1 MDKWLT
7 YSPVS
12 GHGNATITLSAS
24 TLTGSEDRI
33 ATLIATGSQEGQM
46 LSATTVITQKYLTL
60 TEIYFEN
67 LTWSTDVA
75 WSGGTA
81 TSANCSFSIIAK
93 YSDNSTED
101 ITNKAAISGSLV
113 APATTATTRQSVG
126 TLTLTATYEDKT
138 CTGSVEVYQEAPLL
152 SEIFFSALNW
162 VTDVAW
168 SGGTATKDN
177 CTYTIFAKY
186 SNNVQANITSEAEVT
201 GSLAVPVTTAT
212 TRQSV
217 GTLSLIA
224 EYQGRTCTGSVEVY
238 QEAPSLS
245 EIFFNNLEWV
255 TDISATGGTA
265 TKDNCSFTIIAKYS
279 NNIQVDVTSEATVS
293 GSLVVPISTKLTRQ
307 VVGTLSLMAE
317 YENLTCNGSV
327 TAYQEAP
334 SLSEIY
340 FENLIWVT
348 DVPGTG
354 GTATKDNCSYTIFA
368 KYSNNIQV
376 DVTSEAEVTGSLV
389 VEYSIIEERH
399 SAGTLS
405 LTAKYEDLFLF
416 GSVTAYQEA
425 NYRDYL
431 KFTFVSDGT
440 WIYPNSNE
448 IIEYSINNGK
458 WIRIYS
464 KKLSVLSG
472 DTIRVRGTNNVYD
485 NNTFG
490 GTAYFNLSGNIM
502 ALIGGVNYENL
513 KELNYNRAFQKIF
526 ANSNVVE
533 ASELLL
539 PATALTDYCYSYMFQ
554 GCTSLI
560 TAPALPATTL
570 SQYSPQYGQYCYY
583 SMFQGCT
590 SLTTAPALPA
600 TTLANYCY
608 MDMFANCTS
617 LTTAPALPATKL
629 EGLCYTGMFSNC
641 TSLTTAPALPATTLA
656 EGCYSGMF
664 QYCSSLK
671 TAPELP
677 VTTLA
682 PYCYKVMFANCT
694 SLTTAPELP
703 ATTLAD
709 DCYKSMFQNCTS
721 LTTAPSILPA
731 MTLKS
736 SCCDSMFRDCTSLTK
751 APELPAT
758 DLKVYCYRD
767 MFQGCTSLTSAPE
780 LPATDLAD
788 DCYYGMFMGCT
799 SLTTAPSIL
808 PAMALYSSCYQSMFK
823 DCTSLTT
830 APELPA
836 TNTGREFCY
845 KEMFWNCSS
854 LNYIKC
860 LADEISGYNESNWV
874 YGVAPTGTFVKNP
887 NMTEWTTGDSGIP
900 SGWTV
905 INAS

>member
-24 TLTGSEDRI
+24 TLTGLEDRI
-33 ATLIATGSQEGQM
+33 ATLIATGSQEGQT
-46 LSATTVITQKYLTL
+46 LSATTIITQKYLTL

-67 LTWSTDVA
+67 LTWATDIPYT
-75 WSGGTA
+75 GGTA
-81 TSANCSFSIIAK
+81 TKDNCSFSIIAK

-101 ITNKAAISGSLV
+101 ITNKATISGSLTV
-113 APATTATTRQSVG
+113 SATTATTRQSVG

-138 CTGSVEVYQEAPLL
+138 CTGSITAYQEAPSLL
-152 SEIFFSALNW
+152 EIFFNNLEW
-162 VTDVAW
+162 TIDVAW

-177 CTYTIFAKY
+177 CSYTIF
-186 SNNVQANITSEAEVT
+186 
-201 GSLAVPVTTAT
+201 
-212 TRQSV
+212 
-217 GTLSLIA
+217 
-224 EYQGRTCTGSVEVY
+224 
-238 QEAPSLS
+238 
-245 EIFFNNLEWV
+245 
-255 TDISATGGTA
+255 
-265 TKDNCSFTIIAKYS
+265 AKYS

-307 VVGTLSLMAE
+307 VVGTLSLTAE
-317 YENLTCNGSV
+317 YENLTCTGSV

-405 LTAKYEDLFLF
+405 LTAKYENLFLF

-431 KFTFVSDGT
+431 KFTFVSGGT
-440 WIYPNSNE
+440 WIYPNSKE
-448 IIEYSINNGK
+448 KIEYSINNGK
-458 WIRIYS
+458 WIRTNN

-513 KELNYNRAFQKIF
+513 KELNYNRAFQQIF

-539 PATALTDYCYSYMFQ
+539 PATALTDYCYDSMFKGCTSLTTPPSLPATTLAQYAPQYGQYCYSGMFQ
-554 GCTSLI
+554 GCTSL
-560 TAPALPATTL
+560 TQAPELPATTL
-570 SQYSPQYGQYCYY
+570 ANCCYL
-583 SMFQGCT
+583 SMFNGCT

-600 TTLANYCY
+600 TALTEGCYEFMFEGCTSLTQATELPATTLANSCY
-608 MDMFANCTS
+608 YGMFANCS
-617 LTTAPALPATKL
+617 
-629 EGLCYTGMFSNC
+629 
-641 TSLTTAPALPATTLA
+641 SLTTAPALPATTL
-656 EGCYSGMF
+656 
-664 QYCSSLK
+664 
-671 TAPELP
+671 
-677 VTTLA
+677 V
-682 PYCYKVMFANCT
+682 
-694 SLTTAPELP
+694 
-703 ATTLAD
+703 
-709 DCYKSMFQNCTS
+709 QNCYRE
-721 LTTAPSILPA
+721 
-731 MTLKS
+731 
-736 SCCDSMFRDCTSLTK
+736 MFR
-751 APELPAT
+751 
-758 DLKVYCYRD
+758 
-767 MFQGCTSLTSAPE
+767 GCT
-780 LPATDLAD
+780 
-788 DCYYGMFMGCT
+788 
-799 SLTTAPSIL
+799 
-808 PAMALYSSCYQSMFK
+808 
-823 DCTSLTT
+823 
-830 APELPA
+830 
-836 TNTGREFCY
+836 
-845 KEMFWNCSS
+845 S

-860 LADEISGYNESNWV
+860 LAIDISATDCTKYWV
-874 YGVAPTGTFVKNP
+874 YGVASTGTFVKNP
-887 NMTEWTTGDSGIP
+887 KMISWGTGDSGIP
-900 SGWTV
+900 TGWTV
-905 INAS
+905 IDAS